1 MNGTCTLWPLASMRF
16 IRESLLL
23 VGALPLLA
31 CGPGAMPR
39 SLGHPLAGAVAPEFR
54 EMATADREVGLPGSP
69 RTKATVIDFWAS
81 WCASC
86 QQTLPALD
94 KLYRD
99 RKADGV
105 MVIGVSLDE
114 SGDAA
119 LLLAQHLHASFPI
132 VLDPGMR
139 LAGSYGVAQV
149 PLTFVVDRRGTV
161 RWIGRSP
168 GDARRAVDVV
178 LDE

>member
-1 MNGTCTLWPLASMRF
+1 MRF
-16 IRESLLL
+16 ARESLLL
-23 VGALPLLA
+23 AGALPLFA
-31 CGPGAMPR
+31 CGPGVMPR
-39 SLGHPLAGAVAPEFR
+39 SLEHALAGAVAPEFR
-54 EMATADREVGLPGSP
+54 EVATADREVGLPGSP

-81 WCASC
+81 WCPGC
-86 QQTLPALD
+86 QQSLAAMD
-94 KLYRD
+94 ALYRD
-99 RKADGV
+99 KKADGV
-105 MVIGVSLDE
+105 MVIGVSVDT
-114 SGDAA
+114 SGDDAI
-119 LLLAQHLHASFPI
+119 LLAEHLHASFPI

-178 LDE
+178 LNE